1 MKKTGETSK
10 STYNIEGEDE
20 EESPLSPTRN
30 ARRSSIKLLKTRGEE
45 PIADQKEIYSWYC
58 YDWANS
64 NYSAIVITFFA
75 PILLNTLAKKYANAD
90 YETCDGGEIWGESG
104 NTFDFS
110 AQTSNCTTSC
120 LTCQRGDG
128 SQIWNCATGQLED
141 LPSSTVPFLGFD
153 VSPFSFT
160 TTVISISVAF
170 QALLF
175 ILAGP
180 CADHGNMRKKLF
192 VGSILGGTI
201 STMALIF
208 VAAPEAY
215 WFAGFLVIV
224 SNCFFGLSVVF
235 YNAYLP
241 LLVDAHPKVRE
252 LKMVDSDKERRVR
265 EDVENDMSSKGFIS
279 GYVGS
284 VFLLVVSVIL
294 AMILPSDGTITERVC
309 IFIAGAWW
317 LGFSFF
323 PIMYLKPRPGPPL
336 EDGNTYM
343 TSGKMKWIT
352 KGITAIVDAIRSAKT
367 LPNTLIFLVLYFI
380 YSDGYG
386 TIGSVGVLFATE
398 NMCMGSM
405 SMGLLVLE
413 ITISA
418 ILGGYFVLWIQKKY
432 EIKAKTVVIACLS
445 IYVLLPLYGLLG
457 FATSDGGLGLKNEW
471 EMFVFGFIYGSQLGA
486 VQSYTRTVFSDLT
499 PPGREAEFFS
509 LYEITDKG
517 SSWMGPL
524 IVGIMHGSTGD
535 IRYSFFYILA
545 VMLIPILGL
554 IFLVDHE
561 AGMRAVGRLH
571 DEQNDGDERDTVIFG
586 KSSNKKQE
594 DSLLDAL

>member
-1 MKKTGETSK
+1 MWNCVTGE
-10 STYNIEGEDE
+10 
-20 EESPLSPTRN
+20 
-30 ARRSSIKLLKTRGEE
+30 
-45 PIADQKEIYSWYC
+45 
-58 YDWANS
+58 
-64 NYSAIVITFFA
+64 
-75 PILLNTLAKKYANAD
+75 
-90 YETCDGGEIWGESG
+90 
-104 NTFDFS
+104 
-110 AQTSNCTTSC
+110 
-120 LTCQRGDG
+120 
-128 SQIWNCATGQLED
+128 LED
-141 LPSSTVPFLGFD
+141 LPDSTVPFLGFD

-192 VGSILGGTI
+192 IGSILGGTI

-215 WFAGFLVIV
+215 WFAGLLVIV
-224 SNCFFGLSVVF
+224 SNCFFGLSIVF

-252 LKMVDSDKERRVR
+252 LNMIDSEKERKIR
-265 EDVENDMSSKGFIS
+265 EDVENEMSSKGFIW
-279 GYVGS
+279 GYAGS
-284 VFLLVVSVIL
+284 VFLLVVSVVL
-294 AMILPSDGTITERVC
+294 AFVLPSDGTLTERVC

-317 LGFSFF
+317 LCFSYF
-323 PIMYLKPRPGPPL
+323 PVTYLKPRPGPPL
-336 EDGNTYM
+336 EEGDTCM
-343 TSGKMKWIT
+343 TRGKVRWLT
-352 KGITAIVDAIRSAKT
+352 KGVIAIVDAIRSARQ
-367 LPNTLIFLVLYFI
+367 LPNTLIFLALYFI

-418 ILGGYFVLWIQKKY
+418 ILGGYFVLWFQKKY
-432 EIKAKTVVIACLS
+432 EIKAKTIVIMCLS

-471 EMFVFGFIYGSQLGA
+471 EMFVFGFVYGTQLGA
-486 VQSYTRTVFSDLT
+486 VHSYTRTVFSDLT

-524 IVGIMHGSTGD
+524 IVGIMHSQTGE
-535 IRYSFFYILA
+535 IRYSFLYILA

-561 AGMRAVGRLH
+561 AGMKAVGRLH
-571 DEQNDGDERDTVIFG
+571 SEMNDGDKRDAKLFSG
-586 KSSNKKQE
+586 DGPSKKDKE
-594 DSLLDAL
+594 GLLDSL

>member
-1 MKKTGETSK
+1 MSTDIEALSPKSK
-10 STYNIEGEDE
+10 S
-20 EESPLSPTRN
+20 
-30 ARRSSIKLLKTRGEE
+30 RRVSLTLLKKRSDQ
-45 PIADQKEIYSWYC
+45 PIADKKEIYSWYC

-64 NYSAIVITFFA
+64 NYGAIVITFFA
-75 PILLNTLAKKYANAD
+75 PILLNTLAKKHANAD
-90 YETCDGGEIWGESG
+90 YEFCDGGEIWGESG

-110 AQTSNCTTSC
+110 AQNSTCLTSC
-120 LTCQRGDG
+120 LTCKRGDG
-128 SQIWNCATGQLED
+128 SQMWNCVTGKLED
-141 LPSSTVPFLGFD
+141 LPDSTVPFLGFD

-192 VGSILGGTI
+192 IGSILGGTI
-201 STMALIF
+201 TTMSLIF

-215 WFAGFLVIV
+215 WFAGLLVIV
-224 SNCFFGLSVVF
+224 SNCFFGLSIVF

-252 LKMVDSDKERRVR
+252 LNMIDSAKERKIR
-265 EDVENDMSSKGFIS
+265 EDVENDLSMKGMIW
-279 GYVGS
+279 GYIGS
-284 VFLLVVSVIL
+284 VFLLVVSVVL
-294 AMILPSDGTITERVC
+294 AMILPSGGTVTERVC

-317 LGFSFF
+317 LCFSYF
-323 PIMYLKPRPGPPL
+323 PITYLKPRPGDPL
-336 EDGNTYM
+336 PEGNTCM
-343 TSGKMKWIT
+343 TRGKVRWLT
-352 KGITAIVDAIRSAKT
+352 KGVIAIVDAIRSARE
-367 LPNTLIFLVLYFI
+367 LPNTLIFLALYFI

-398 NMCMGSM
+398 NMCMSSM
-405 SMGLLVLE
+405 SMGMLVLI
-413 ITISA
+413 ITVSA
-418 ILGGYFVLWIQKKY
+418 ILGGYFVGYLQPKY
-432 EIKAKTVVIACLS
+432 EIKPKTVVITCLS
-445 IYVLLPLYGLLG
+445 IYVVLPLYGLLG
-457 FATSDGGLGLKNEW
+457 FATGDDGLGLKNEW

-524 IVGIMHGSTGD
+524 IVGIMHSQTGE
-535 IRYSFFYILA
+535 IRYSFVYILG

-561 AGMRAVGRLH
+561 AGMKAVGRLH
-571 DEQNDGDERDTVIFG
+571 NEINDGDKRDAAIFSG
-586 KSSNKKQE
+586 DGPSKSKKTDKE
-594 DSLLDAL
+594 GLLDAL